1 MISGYMSRKDILL
14 VCMLIAYLIP
24 IIYVYCQFADNPSIC
39 NIICNEK
46 AKYMIA
52 ISMVIM
58 GACTMLYEHE
68 RKDTTSMILIA
79 CLLISIYG
87 LIFTYNSFWI
97 HFGFAAMAFL
107 SILGFMFYHTQKHGS
122 NGLRILLLIAAYFAI
137 MTIAFFNQNIFLTEA
152 LFIGTFAIYYLSLH
166 FMES

>member
-1 MISGYMSRKDILL
+1 MSQKDILL
-14 VCMLIAYLIP
+14 GCMLIAYLIP

-46 AKYMIA
+46 AKYMITA
-52 ISMVIM
+52 SMVMM
-58 GACTMLYEHE
+58 GAFTIQYERE
-68 RKDTTSMILIA
+68 RKDMTSMIIII
-79 CLLISIYG
+79 CLLFGIYG

-97 HFGFAAMAFL
+97 HLGFAIIAFL
-107 SILGFMFYHTQKHGS
+107 SILGFMLYHTQKHGS

-152 LFIGTFAIYYLSLH
+152 LFIGTFAVYYLSLH

>member
-1 MISGYMSRKDILL
+1 MLRKDILL
-14 VCMLIAYLIP
+14 GCMLIAYLIP

-52 ISMVIM
+52 LSMVIM
-58 GACTMLYEHE
+58 GAFTMLYERE
-68 RKDTTSMILIA
+68 RKDTTSMIIVA
-79 CLLISIYG
+79 CLLIGIYG
-87 LIFTYNSFWI
+87 LIFTYGLFWT
-97 HFGFAAMAFL
+97 HFGFAALAFL
-107 SILGFMFYHTQKHGS
+107 SILGFMVHHTQKNGS

-137 MTIAFFNQNIFLTEA
+137 TTVAFFNQNIFLTEA
-152 LFIGTFAIYYLSLH
+152 LFIGTFAVYYLSLH